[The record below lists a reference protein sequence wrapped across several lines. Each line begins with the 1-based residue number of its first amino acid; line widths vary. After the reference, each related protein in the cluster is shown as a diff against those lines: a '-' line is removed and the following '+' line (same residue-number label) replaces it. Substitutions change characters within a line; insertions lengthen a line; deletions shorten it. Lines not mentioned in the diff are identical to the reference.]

1 MTSKNSTIVYQ
12 LNPALPFEAEYPLT
26 LADIALAPPVNS
38 RYLLC
43 YEGVSDSADRTDLVD
58 RLKKSLQSF
67 LREPKEGVLGLPEIL
82 GKIHSEPSTG
92 RPCVKVIK
100 SSSIRFVVS
109 HRNDVTY
116 KQLEP
121 ENGFPMRLLRSDIFA
136 TGLASVPTPD
146 RNGGVE
152 GFSIQVTFVEGGFVI
167 CVSKHHF
174 VLDGNAVSNLI
185 KWWFKKARSYS
196 TEQRMTDVELV
207 PESKMMALHDKSSLL
222 LERQVEPQEHLE
234 WKSVPGSPPTV
245 FGVIPPSKTL
255 RLFMHF
261 LPNFMIPKIDN
272 AIFHLRPSA
281 LRELHADISKHA
293 NIKISTNDA
302 VCALLWR
309 CLTRARLCAGNA
321 KSNTQTSWL
330 AMAVNGRR
338 KLSPPLADEYFG
350 NCVFF
355 APSSVPI
362 PILTSDDPVSL
373 SNVAVA
379 IRESLSTKTSDT
391 WLRSSLQ
398 LAAAQSRITDMVM
411 AFKFF
416 MGNDL
421 MVTSWERYFDSLED
435 LDVGCGAFQRLRLP
449 DGGAFDGMVMVLP
462 VYGMRD
468 KAANVGTTYPGG
480 LEISVDLL
488 HAPMELLKAD
498 GEWMRYAQCVEA

>member
-1 MTSKNSTIVYQ
+1 MTSKNSTVVYH
-12 LNPALPFEAEYPLT
+12 LNPAVPFEAEYPLT
-26 LADIALAPPVNS
+26 LADIALTPPVNS

-43 YEGVSDSADRTDLVD
+43 YEGVSDSAVQTDLVD
-58 RLKKSLQSF
+58 RLKKSLQFF

-100 SSSIRFVVS
+100 SSSVRFVVS

-116 KQLEP
+116 EQLEP
-121 ENGFPMRLLRSDIFA
+121 EKGFPMRLLRSDIFA

-152 GFSIQVTFVEGGFVI
+152 GFSVHVTFVEGGFVI

-174 VLDGNAVSNLI
+174 VLDGNAVSKLI

-196 TEQRMTDVELV
+196 TEQRMADLEIV

-245 FGVIPPSKTL
+245 FGIIPPSNTL
-255 RLFMHF
+255 RFFMNF
-261 LPNFMIPKIDN
+261 LPGFMIPKIDN

-309 CLTRARLCAGNA
+309 CLTRARLYAGNA
-321 KSNTQTSWL
+321 KSNTQTSSL

-362 PILTSDDPVSL
+362 PILTSDDLVSL

-379 IRESLSTKTSDT
+379 IRESLLTKTSDT

-398 LAAAQSRITDMVM
+398 LAAAQSRITEMVM

-435 LDVGCGAFQRLRLP
+435 LDVGCGAFRRLRLP

-462 VYGMRD
+462 AYGMRD
-468 KAANVGTTYPGG
+468 RAADVGTTYPGG

-498 GEWMRYAQCVEA
+498 GEWMRYAQCLES